1 MHLFLQQVA
10 LGPLTNKV
18 KDAKS
23 FFFYLVLFIFTT
35 TIYCCDNKLEKSLLG
50 QSLNFFYEPWRFKTF
65 LMFCFR
71 HSIIFLCFELI
82 EYRVTHKG

>member
-1 MHLFLQQVA
+1 MHLFLQEVA

-50 QSLNFFYEPWRFKTF
+50 QSLNFFINLGVLKLF
-65 LMFCFR
+65 
-71 HSIIFLCFELI
+71 
-82 EYRVTHKG
+82 